1 MYGTDFEWK
10 SKVSPQDSMI
20 FLFFGQKTHYKFAGL
35 LLGLCTQ
42 TFETNTTRCQLK
54 KTKKIEI

>member
-1 MYGTDFEWK
+1 MEKQGLTSGFKD
-10 SKVSPQDSMI
+10 

-35 LLGLCTQ
+35 LLGSCTQ